1 MCPCDGSDVGY
12 LSVGKADTLLASQ
25 RYVAKYTINPAI
37 ANGLSHVVGDISIG
51 KLADLVL
58 WKPENFGVRPQMVI
72 KGGVIAWAN
81 VRCPCRFHCGC
92 VRLSPNHTHALRSA
106 DGRCQC
112 GACSSEHQC

>member
-1 MCPCDGSDVGY
+1 MCRCDVSAAGD
-12 LSVGKADTLLASQ
+12 LSESKADTLLASQ

-81 VRCPCRFHCGC
+81 VRCPGRFHCGR
-92 VRLSPNHTHALRSA
+92 VEFATRHADTLRSP

-112 GACSSEHQC
+112 GACSSEP